1 MTLYSYKG
9 EDPSILPLRIRL
21 DDGTIRTSL
30 EELSVNDLKDIG
42 FIGPITKPLIDENIE
57 KIEWSN
63 GEYQVIQLTE
73 EEISIKN
80 KQKEEEKMKNIDY
93 GVFWELVI
101 SSSFYKKIR
110 LYSIKSNLVNV
121 ICTEMIGIF
130 SDAKGGNVNMELI
143 QKYINIIFLNINF
156 LPEEVQELQSF
167 MDIANLSAQYIV
179 PDSKYLSS
187 HTYDPETNTI
197 LGPAPFASWTI
208 VNGEW
213 KAPVNYPTDGGI
225 YKWDEDI
232 KNWVSL

>member
-9 EDPSILPLRIRL
+9 EEPSSLPLRIRL
-21 DDGTIRTSL
+21 DDGTTRTSL
-30 EELSVNDLKDIG
+30 EELSANDLKDIG

-73 EEISIKN
+73 EEITIRN
-80 KQKEEEKMKNIDY
+80 KQKNNEKLKNIDY
-93 GVFWELVI
+93 SVFWELVI

-110 LYSIKSNLVNV
+110 LYSTQSNLVNV

-130 SDAKGGNVNMELI
+130 SDAKGGSVNMELI
-143 QKYINIIFLNINF
+143 QKYINIIFLNVDF

-167 MDIANLSAQYIV
+167 MDMANLSAQYII

-187 HTYDPETNTI
+187 HTYDSETNTI
-197 LGPAPFASWTI
+197 LGPSPFPSWSI

-213 KAPVNYPTDGGI
+213 KAPVLYPTDGKI
-225 YKWDEDI
+225 YNWDESI
-232 KNWVSL
+232 LNWVEI